1 MAPLLRLA
9 AVLGH
14 ALVPAVAQQAARPQ
28 LLLVGC
34 FDAADST
41 ACVEAALAATP
52 PPRSIVLPAQPTP
65 YLIARPLFLRHSHQE
80 LVIRAGAV
88 LEAKPGA
95 FRQFESCLLSA
106 DGVSDY
112 TIRGESPA
120 YYPPLLRMRRGDYTN
135 ESAYP
140 TNKTSEGGGPVG
152 HRHVLAIGTRYNR
165 TKPTAGVRVLDLTV
179 SLAGGDGLYIQ
190 NATDVRLERVTAS
203 DNFRQGMSAQQPL
216 RSPRSDPASDDAPT
230 RAGVID
236 VDGLAVNHSV
246 FRDTKGVPPQAGVDL
261 EPDTPSERLSNI
273 VFENC
278 EFVGNAGAGL

>member
-1 MAPLLRLA
+1 M
-9 AVLGH
+9 GK
-14 ALVPAVAQQAARPQ
+14 
-28 LLLVGC
+28 C
-34 FDAADST
+34 
-41 ACVEAALAATP
+41 
-52 PPRSIVLPAQPTP
+52 
-65 YLIARPLFLRHSHQE
+65 
-80 LVIRAGAV
+80 
-88 LEAKPGA
+88 
-95 FRQFESCLLSA
+95 
-106 DGVSDY
+106 
-112 TIRGESPA
+112 
-120 YYPPLLRMRRGDYTN
+120 PPLLRMRRGDYTN

-216 RSPRSDPASDDAPT
+216 RSPRSDPASDDAST

-246 FRDTKGVPPQAGVDL
+246 FRDTKGVSRAIFAEDSVSKPQNMLAW
-261 EPDTPSERLSNI
+261 ECRCHRRLAWI
-273 VFENC
+273 
-278 EFVGNAGAGL
+278 